1 VQQSTEVE
9 HHEENQEEFEDEA
22 IDEELQK
29 QMKNVNIDENAFG
42 GKTQKDSTGKTN
54 KKPSAQGKKKK
65 GEDFL
70 EYASKNG
77 IQVNLEYESNTNTY
91 KKGPYVKKP
100 YEGQKTGTTNTYYK
114 KEGQTGSETTA
125 KDTTGGNSEGYKKGK
140 FSKKPYNGGKTNYTS
155 NGGNGNFRNPHFK
168 VGNNKFDL
176 CNNNM
181 PMYNPYMFNQNKPQ
195 VYQEQVDV
203 NEHLLKEGTNEGVL
217 QYLENFLSL
226 ENMNKDLYLRN
237 RLDSEGYISIR
248 DLANFNKLKRNGI
261 TGEKIEELVKS
272 NENPVI
278 ECASL
283 NSGKNN
289 ELYVRNREWD
299 GLKEQLLS
307 KEQIYQQNKQAKK
320 YNNTLNYVSLQN
332 NYFIN
337 TVPHG
342 SYPSTPEMM
351 MNPGQMGQMQM
362 GYPGMYVM
370 PMQQGYHPMSMP
382 MNYQNYHSVPQQT
395 TNYVPQQQGQGQ
407 GQQVQQNEEE
417 N

>member
-1 VQQSTEVE
+1 
-9 HHEENQEEFEDEA
+9 
-22 IDEELQK
+22 
-29 QMKNVNIDENAFG
+29 
-42 GKTQKDSTGKTN
+42 
-54 KKPSAQGKKKK
+54 
-65 GEDFL
+65 
-70 EYASKNG
+70 
-77 IQVNLEYESNTNTY
+77 
-91 KKGPYVKKP
+91 
-100 YEGQKTGTTNTYYK
+100 
-114 KEGQTGSETTA
+114 
-125 KDTTGGNSEGYKKGK
+125 
-140 FSKKPYNGGKTNYTS
+140 
-155 NGGNGNFRNPHFK
+155 
-168 VGNNKFDL
+168 
-176 CNNNM
+176 
-181 PMYNPYMFNQNKPQ
+181 MYNPYMFNQNKPQ
-195 VYQEQVDV
+195 QYTEQVDV
-203 NEHLLKEGTNEGVL
+203 NEHLLKEGSNEGIL

-261 TGEKIEELVKS
+261 TGEKVEELVKS

-283 NSGKNN
+283 SSGSGKNN
-289 ELYVRNREWD
+289 ELFVRNREWE
-299 GLKEQLLS
+299 GVKEQLLS

-342 SYPSTPEMM
+342 TYPNSEMM
-351 MNPGQMGQMQM
+351 MNPQMGQMQM

-370 PMQQGYHPMSMP
+370 PMQGYQPMHMP

-395 TNYVPQQQGQGQ
+395 AYVPQ
-407 GQQVQQNEEE
+407 GQQVQQTEEE